1 MVLKTRTKCHQYI
14 TNSYQEYFK
23 SFKNMANFSI
33 TVQKEFI
40 IKENNV
46 PDVPSIALKMINDV
60 NAKFIKIFSM
70 QN

>member
-1 MVLKTRTKCHQYI
+1 
-14 TNSYQEYFK
+14 
-23 SFKNMANFSI
+23 MANFSI